1 MAHRKGKDQ
10 PPAYMSED
18 YHKSTDS
25 GRERYATA
33 PNHSTRASRLSQAT
47 ETGTYTSQYLEL
59 TFSIMVRSG
68 STFEP
73 IVIAIDEDYDTL
85 LDDFDYI
92 FRQIFSSSRSL
103 GLKKMKVVWENGWK
117 KAWNSIGSHEVD
129 RKWHSTVEASNI
141 TAMLRLLK
149 SQSGMS
155 YIEID

>member
-1 MAHRKGKDQ
+1 MAHHERKDQ

-18 YHKSTDS
+18 YHESTHS
-25 GRERYATA
+25 GRERHATA

-47 ETGTYTSQYLEL
+47 ATGTYTSQYLEL
-59 TFSIMVRSG
+59 TFSIMVRYG

-73 IVIAIDEDYDTL
+73 VVIAIDEDYDTL
-85 LDDFDYI
+85 LDDFNYI
-92 FRQIFSSSRSL
+92 FRQIFHSSRSL

-117 KAWNSIGSHEVD
+117 ERWNSIGSRELD
-129 RKWHSTVEASNI
+129 RKWDSTVETSNI

-155 YIEID
+155 YIKID